1 MRLPSGEVYKMNS
14 ADVTRVTENDE
25 EGVDDIL
32 KLRDFSEMSLI
43 HTLRVRYFRGAIYT
57 FVGPILISVNPYKYI
72 KGIYSE
78 KTMVSYHLGDKNSPI
93 SPHLFSIAESSY
105 SALLN
110 KKNAAGKFK
119 DQSIIISGESG
130 AGKTEATKVV
140 MSYLAR
146 ITAMDNMS
154 NVSSGSGDKEKP
166 IFSVG
171 ELEQRVLN
179 TNPLLE
185 AFGNARTLR
194 NDNSSR
200 FGKFIKIQFG
210 SNGRIIGAVIEKYLL
225 EKTRVIHQTPGER
238 NYHIFYQ
245 LIKGA
250 SQDLLRDLDLK
261 NSPDDY
267 KYLSGGNA
275 VASIENVSD
284 KDEFIRTCDCM
295 TSIGIDEVDQRNVFS
310 LISGLLHLGNV
321 MFSDDDADG
330 QVGGIVP
337 ETEECLELSSRWLG
351 VEPSE
356 LITCMTKQNM
366 HVNGATIVKL
376 QSLSQA
382 LDKRDSFSKSIYSM
396 IFHWLVDRIN
406 ATISPSEKIQCG
418 FIGILDIYGFENFE
432 NLNSYEQL
440 LINYANEKMQSH
452 FNKHIFQIEQ
462 AEYESESID
471 WSYIN
476 FNDNQPCVDLIDGK
490 PFGKTGI
497 FQTLD
502 DSTASGRSDI
512 NANFLASLNQSWGG
526 TGSTSSSRHSNY
538 LTPRFNSDQRFGILH
553 YAGEVYY
560 EIVGAFSIITYI
572 LRCDQMFY

>member
-1 MRLPSGEVYKMNS
+1 MRLPSGEVFKMNS
-14 ADVTRVTENDE
+14 SDVVRVTDNDD

-57 FVGPILISVNPYKYI
+57 FVGPILVSINPYKYI

-78 KTMVSYHLGDKNSPI
+78 KTMNSYHISEKNSALA
-93 SPHLFSIAESSY
+93 PHLFAVAESSY

-110 KKNAAGKFK
+110 RKTATGKAR

-130 AGKTEATKVV
+130 SGKTESTKVV

-146 ITAMDNMS
+146 ITAMDTANS
-154 NVSSGSGDKEKP
+154 VLNAPHQDKA
-166 IFSVG
+166 IFNVG

-200 FGKFIKIQFG
+200 FGKFIKIHF
-210 SNGRIIGAVIEKYLL
+210 SNSGKIIGATIEKYLL
-225 EKTRVIHQTPGER
+225 EKTRVIFQTPGER

-250 SQDLLRDLDLK
+250 SVDLLKDLDLI
-261 NSPDDY
+261 SSVDDY
-267 KYLSGGNA
+267 KYLSGGAA
-275 VASIENVSD
+275 VSVIENVSD
-284 KDEFIRTCDCM
+284 RDEFGRTGECM
-295 TSIGIDEVDQRNVFS
+295 TSIGIDSVDQRSIFS
-310 LISGLLHLGNV
+310 LLSGILHLGNV
-321 MFSDDDADG
+321 MFEDDDADG
-330 QVGGIVP
+330 QVGSVA
-337 ETEECLELSSRWLG
+337 EDSVEHLQTASKWLG
-351 VEPSE
+351 VDSTE

-366 HVNGATIVKL
+366 HVNGATIVKM
-376 QSLSQA
+376 QSLAQA
-382 LDKRDSFSKSIYSM
+382 LDKRDSFAKSIYAM
-396 IFHWLVDRIN
+396 IFNWLVDKIN
-406 ATISPSEKIQCG
+406 TTICPTEKSPWG
-418 FIGILDIYGFENFE
+418 FIGILDIYGFENFD

-471 WSYIN
+471 WSYIK
-476 FNDNQPCVDLIDGK
+476 FNDNQACVDLIDGK

-502 DSTASGRSDI
+502 DSTASGRSDV
-512 NANFLASLNQSWGG
+512 NANFLASLHQSWGG
-526 TGSTSSSRHSNY
+526 TGSTSSSRHQNY

-553 YAGEVYY
+553 YAGEVFY
-560 EIVGAFSIITYI
+560 ETAG
-572 LRCDQMFY
+572 

>member
-1 MRLPSGEVYKMNS
+1 MRLPSGEVFKMNS
-14 ADVTRVTENDE
+14 ADVVRVKDNDD

-57 FVGPILISVNPYKYI
+57 FVGPILVSINPYKHI

-78 KTMVSYHLGDKNSPI
+78 KTMVSYHSSDKATVLA
-93 SPHLFSIAESSY
+93 PHLFSIADSSY
-105 SALLN
+105 SALMHR
-110 KKNAAGKFK
+110 KSPSGKAR

-130 AGKTEATKVV
+130 SGKTESTKVV

-146 ITAMDNMS
+146 ITAMDT
-154 NVSSGSGDKEKP
+154 VSITIINAASDKTL
-166 IFSVG
+166 FNVG

-200 FGKFIKIQFG
+200 FGKFIKINF
-210 SNGRIIGAVIEKYLL
+210 SNSGKIIGATIEKYLL

-245 LIKGA
+245 LLKGA
-250 SQDLLRDLDLK
+250 SNELLAELDL
-261 NSPDDY
+261 SPSVEDY
-267 KYLSGGNA
+267 KYLCSTA
-275 VASIENVSD
+275 DSATIVNVSD
-284 KDEFIRTCDCM
+284 SDEYQRTCECM
-295 TSIGIDEVDQRNVFS
+295 TSIGIDAVEQRNVFS
-310 LISGLLHLGNV
+310 LLSGLLHLGNV
-321 MFSDDDADG
+321 MFDDDDADG
-330 QVGGIVP
+330 QVGGVASDS
-337 ETEECLELSSRWLG
+337 EKSLSIASRWLG
-351 VEPSE
+351 MDQAE

-366 HVNGATIVKL
+366 HVMGGTIVKR

-382 LDKRDSFSKSIYSM
+382 LDKRDSFAKNIYSM
-396 IFHWLVDRIN
+396 IFHWLVDKIN
-406 ATISPSEKIQCG
+406 TTICPTEKNPWG

-471 WSYIN
+471 WSYIK
-476 FNDNQPCVDLIDGK
+476 FNDNQACVDLIDGK

-526 TGSTSSSRHSNY
+526 TGSTSSSRHQNY
-538 LTPRFNSDQRFGILH
+538 LIPRFNSDQRFGILH
-553 YAGEVYY
+553 YAGEVFY
-560 EIVGAFSIITYI
+560 EIIGL
-572 LRCDQMFY
+572 LRF